1 MGNVRVRE
9 CSFLLFEG
17 RLKMKLLVIGG
28 DLNGKRVNR
37 ADLANVAAYRIES
50 LNSPSLGGE
59 IEYFVHSSV
68 TKEEFLNNF
77 AA

>member
-1 MGNVRVRE
+1 
-9 CSFLLFEG
+9 
-17 RLKMKLLVIGG
+17 MKLFVIGS
-28 DLNGKRVNR
+28 DLDGKRVNR

-50 LNSPSLGGE
+50 LNSPSFGGE
-59 IEYFVHSSV
+59 IEYLEHSSV